1 MPVIQVTE
9 RRQGPRSLKSMA
21 LTVALRNASQ
31 ITDLGDMA
39 FADAAPILRHVD
51 NPDQLHMLES
61 NSPNFTDNPKNMTSV
76 WTRLLTKK
84 LPGWDTDDWEDKYGL
99 TDDDRASMSWYE
111 IFKIIKEARDRAV
124 AADTAKLLQD
134 MQGHRQAKENK
145 STHIVSSSRALNRIT
160 PGISTIKRRG
170 PGGGPGMPSTLSF
183 GGGSRTKTTTSQ
195 NVMKRVRREAKESLK
210 VTQLS
215 RVNAHSLTSSTSAA
229 VAARNQIRHAPAAML
244 NDHRVAHKKDILATA
259 AAASGSIGIRAP
271 RRSRLADERA
281 MLDSSGR
288 GIPGTG
294 LGVGNS
300 AHEARLLALK
310 RGSAGGKPANA
321 TASSTSSRPRY
332 DSPEHERPSKSQS
345 HSNTKKRHAEDEEPW
360 DDLFDDGEDNGHS
373 GKNGG
378 YESYDERPSIK
389 TTSYSSS
396 SSKRPRLTIDDLES
410 GYEDERP
417 ARKAPASSSR
427 PSASTYSSSS
437 SASRI
442 PPVKQLPVR
451 EPPPP
456 SYVPKASPSKGP
468 PPGGRKKGVDIFMRP
483 KKR

>member
-1 MPVIQVTE
+1 MPVIVTE
-9 RRQGPRSLKSMA
+9 SRQGPRSLKSMA
-21 LTVALRNASQ
+21 LTVALRNVSQ

-39 FADAAPILRHVD
+39 FVDAAPILRHVD

-84 LPGWDTDDWEDKYGL
+84 LPGWDADDWEDKYGL
-99 TDDDRASMSWYE
+99 TEDDRAALSWYE
-111 IFKIIKEARDRAV
+111 IFRTIKEARDRAV

-134 MQGHRQAKENK
+134 MQGHRQAKESK
-145 STHIVSSSRALNRIT
+145 SLHFVSSSRALNRIT
-160 PGISTIKRRG
+160 PGISAVKRRG

-259 AAASGSIGIRAP
+259 AAASGNIGIRAP

-281 MLDSSGR
+281 MLDPSGR

-310 RGSAGGKPANA
+310 RGTAGAKPAN
-321 TASSTSSRPRY
+321 SSSSRQRY
-332 DSPEHERPSKSQS
+332 DSPERERSS
-345 HSNTKKRHAEDEEPW
+345 TKKRHVDDEEEPW
-360 DDLFDDGEDNGHS
+360 DDLFGGDEDGD
-373 GKNGG
+373 
-378 YESYDERPSIK
+378 ESHGERPSHK
-389 TTSYSSS
+389 TTAYPSS
-396 SSKRPRLTIDDLES
+396 SSKRPRLTVDDLES

-417 ARKAPASSSR
+417 ARKAPAPSSSSR
-427 PSASTYSSSS
+427 PPASTYSSSS
-437 SASRI
+437 SAPRM
-442 PPVKQLPVR
+442 PPAKQLPVR

-456 SYVPKASPSKGP
+456 PYVPKASPSKA